1 MMTGFIIVTGSAAL
15 AMPAPASTPPDPE
28 QLIAAEREAMAPLSW
43 MDGRWRGEAVTQTS
57 TGEHR
62 VTQTERIGPLLGGSI
77 KLLEGRAFR
86 PDGTT
91 GFNAFGAI
99 SFDPAT
105 KRYSLHSYAQGRA
118 GDFELRPTSTGY
130 VWEIPAGPMVIRYTA
145 TLDRGV
151 WTEVGERIAPGQPP
165 AQFFIMHLKRIGPSD
180 WPETGSMTP
189 R

>member
-1 MMTGFIIVTGSAAL
+1 MIGFIIMAGSAAL
-15 AMPAPASTPPDPE
+15 AMAAPAAAAADPE
-28 QLIAAEREAMAPLSW
+28 QLIAAERDAMATLSW
-43 MDGRWRGEAVTQTS
+43 MDGRWRGDAVTQTP

-77 KLLEGRAFR
+77 KLLEGRAYR

-91 GFNAFGAI
+91 GFNAFGTL

-105 KRYSLHSYAQGRA
+105 KRYALHSYAQGRA
-118 GDFELRPTSTGY
+118 GDFELRPTATGY

-145 TLDRGV
+145 ALDKGV
-151 WTEVGERIAPGQPP
+151 WTEIGERIAPGQPP
-165 AQFFIMHLKRIGPSD
+165 VQFFIMRLKRVGASD
-180 WPETGSMTP
+180 WPGAGAMTQ